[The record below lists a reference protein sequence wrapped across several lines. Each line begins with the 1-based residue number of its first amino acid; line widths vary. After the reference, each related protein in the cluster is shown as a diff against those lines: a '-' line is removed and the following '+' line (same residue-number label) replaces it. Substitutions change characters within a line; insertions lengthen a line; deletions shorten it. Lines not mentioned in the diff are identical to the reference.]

1 MVCSFAV
8 STKTQ
13 QGLYRLD
20 TLKSEPAIVIQAVLL
35 LYLSVKTGM
44 DLPHARLK

>member
-8 STKTQ
+8 SSKTQ
-13 QGLYRLD
+13 QGLYRYSV
-20 TLKSEPAIVIQAVLL
+20 KSEPAIVIQAVLL